1 MPSPP
6 SWVKDVKP
14 GDRLRLDPSWNET
27 SGPGL
32 KLPEVVEMAYV
43 REGAGCQSGVMFEL
57 RESDRSG
64 RVVSLDAGWF
74 LGVE

>member
-6 SWVKDVKP
+6 PWVKDVKP
-14 GDRLRLDPSWNET
+14 GDRLRLDPYWNET
-27 SGPGL
+27 SGPRL
-32 KLPEVVEMAYV
+32 KLPEVVEVAYV
-43 REGAGCQSGVMFEL
+43 REGVNSQSRTMFEL